1 MDGGR
6 VLKEILKLAF
16 GNKKAYKYT
25 YLASKTILI
34 LLTVVASIAILYI
47 QNIAVVLIL
56 AYLWYLEV
64 LEIRKYNRRKEI
76 ERLVEI

>member
-1 MDGGR
+1 MKQQARKSDR
-6 VLKEILKLAF
+6 NFK
-16 GNKKAYKYT
+16 GNEQ
-25 YLASKTILI
+25 KTILI